1 VDVELQKPRWPQ
13 AMQHPTDMNA
23 GPQILRS
30 GRDKAEGAA
39 RQPYSVAADISIR
52 LWTPAQLQA
61 NSSDISWKTA
71 SNLVCMISDVV
82 TAAQGNP
89 ADELRAGMSA
99 HFSNAAQ
106 ALKAAKSIERS
117 IIEFCKR
124 RPDDCFGAAVVVHRP
139 IELRPFLEGDPGPV
153 SPAYSLLRQA
163 QPGQILVSQ
172 ETYEHLRD
180 LPGLQFRALNA
191 DAATGD
197 NELLWASPET
207 YAHFA
212 TQLQDAVRRQPLGL
226 APDPDAASES
236 IRAAEPP
243 KTELPK
249 PKTSGLQATAFPTA
263 RLSAL
268 DPNEPE
274 VSWMASHRLLV
285 SLAAVGVLALAT
297 VYALPALRKSP
308 PPVNSSIKSQSNDS
322 QPAPR
327 QDGLPNSAPAN
338 HAPPVASS
346 PESAAIAPPAASS
359 VRKPETP
366 AAKPIQSPPKPVEPK
381 PLGEYAGFTARDI
394 PGLLKKAEEDAGA
407 GDYENARREYDIVLH
422 LDPNNQAA
430 KTGMSRLNLSVGRK

>member
-1 VDVELQKPRWPQ
+1 
-13 AMQHPTDMNA
+13 MNA

-30 GRDKAEGAA
+30 GREPKAEGAA

-89 ADELRAGMSA
+89 ADELRGGMSA
-99 HFSNAAQ
+99 HFSSAAQ

-117 IIEFCKR
+117 IMEFCKR

-163 QPGQILVSQ
+163 LPGQILVSQ

-191 DAATGD
+191 DAATTGD

-212 TQLQDAVRRQPLGL
+212 TQLQDAVRRQPIGMAL
-226 APDPDAASES
+226 DPDAASES
-236 IRAAEPP
+236 VPAAEPP
-243 KTELPK
+243 NTK
-249 PKTSGLQATAFPTA
+249 ATAFPTA

-268 DPNEPE
+268 DPNEAE

-308 PPVNSSIKSQSNDS
+308 PPANSSIKSQSNDS

-338 HAPPVASS
+338 HAPAVASS

-366 AAKPIQSPPKPVEPK
+366 APKPIQSPPKPVEPK

-407 GDYENARREYDIVLH
+407 GDYENSRREYDIVLH

>member
-1 VDVELQKPRWPQ
+1 
-13 AMQHPTDMNA
+13 MQHPTDMNA
-23 GPQILRS
+23 GLQILRS
-30 GRDKAEGAA
+30 SRDKAEGAA

-52 LWTPAQLQA
+52 LWTPAQLHA

-117 IIEFCKR
+117 ITEFCKR

-163 QPGQILVSQ
+163 QPGQIFVSQ

-191 DAATGD
+191 DAATSGD

-207 YAHFA
+207 YSHFA
-212 TQLQDAVRRQPLGL
+212 TQLQDAVRRQPIGL
-226 APDPDAASES
+226 APNPDEASES
-236 IRAAEPP
+236 VRAAQPSRTGP
-243 KTELPK
+243 QQT
-249 PKTSGLQATAFPTA
+249 KTSGLQPASFPTA

-268 DPNEPE
+268 DPDEPE
-274 VSWMASHRLLV
+274 VSWMASHRLMV
-285 SLAAVGVLALAT
+285 SLAAVGILALAT

-308 PPVNSSIKSQSNDS
+308 PPANSLIKSQPNDS
-322 QPAPR
+322 QPAR
-327 QDGLPNSAPAN
+327 QEPVPNAAPAN
-338 HAPPVASS
+338 AAPAAAS
-346 PESAAIAPPAASS
+346 PEPAAIAPPAASG
-359 VRKPETP
+359 VRKPATLAP
-366 AAKPIQSPPKPVEPK
+366 KSIQSPPKPGEPK
-381 PLGEYAGFTARDI
+381 PLGEYAGFNAKDI
-394 PGLLKKAEEDAGA
+394 PALLKKAEADAGA

-422 LDPNNQAA
+422 IDPNNQAA
-430 KTGMSRLNLSVGRK
+430 RTGMSRLNLSLGRE

>member
-1 VDVELQKPRWPQ
+1 
-13 AMQHPTDMNA
+13 MQRPTDMNA

-52 LWTPAQLQA
+52 LWTPAQLRA
-61 NSSDISWKTA
+61 NSSDVSWKTA

-99 HFSNAAQ
+99 HFSSAAQ

-124 RPDDCFGAAVVVHRP
+124 RPNDCFGAAVVVHRP

-153 SPAYSLLRQA
+153 SPAHSLLRQA
-163 QPGQILVSQ
+163 QPGQIFVSQ

-191 DAATGD
+191 DAATGGD
-197 NELLWASPET
+197 NELLWTSTEN

-212 TQLQDAVRRQPLGL
+212 TQLQNAVRRQPIGL
-226 APDPDAASES
+226 TPDPDAASES
-236 IRAAEPP
+236 VRAAEPFKTEPHRTQPP
-243 KTELPK
+243 KT
-249 PKTSGLQATAFPTA
+249 KTSGLQATAFPTA
-263 RLSAL
+263 RLSVL
-268 DPNEPE
+268 DPNEAE

-297 VYALPALRKSP
+297 LYALPALRKSP
-308 PPVNSSIKSQSNDS
+308 PPANSIRSQSNDS

-327 QDGLPNSAPAN
+327 QEALPNTTPSNTAPAA
-338 HAPPVASS
+338 APS
-346 PESAAIAPPAASS
+346 PESATIAPPAASS
-359 VRKPETP
+359 LRKPKTP
-366 AAKPIQSPPKPVEPK
+366 AQPIQSSPKPAEPK
-381 PLGEYAGFTARDI
+381 PAGEYAGFTAKDI
-394 PGLLKKAEEDAGA
+394 PGLLKKAEADAGA
-407 GDYENARREYDIVLH
+407 GDYENGRREFDIVLH